1 MQSCLEPFGQHSIEF
16 PAVQC
21 YLKGIKTTL
30 DRIFSYAMLSG
41 AFRAM
46 YIYIYIY
53 VYMYIYI
60 YTIYIDIYIQYT

>member
-46 YIYIYIY
+46 YIYIY

>member
-41 AFRAM
+41 DFRATL
-46 YIYIYIY
+46 YRVLTFLSICYN
-53 VYMYIYI
+53 
-60 YTIYIDIYIQYT
+60 

>member
-46 YIYIYIY
+46 YIYIY
-53 VYMYIYI
+53 MYICIYI